1 MNTAATAVKVREE
14 LGLTQREVAQRL
26 EVSSRS
32 VGRWENEGA
41 PLWYL
46 KALEG
51 LRAETQKA

>member
-1 MNTAATAVKVREE
+1 MNTAETAVKIREA
-14 LGLTQREVAQRL
+14 LGLTQRQVAERL
-26 EVSSRS
+26 EISSRS

-51 LRAETQKA
+51 LKAETQKA